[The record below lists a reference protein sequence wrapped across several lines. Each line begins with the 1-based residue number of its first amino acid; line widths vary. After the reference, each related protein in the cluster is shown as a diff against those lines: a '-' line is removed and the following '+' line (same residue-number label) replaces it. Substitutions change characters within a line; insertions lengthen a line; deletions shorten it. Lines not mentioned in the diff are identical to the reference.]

1 MKKYSELS
9 KMYLKFQ
16 KKRTIVTIFG
26 VSVAAAVLFA
36 ILTLYF
42 SNFINARDELRDKED
57 YEIVFFPENPEQAA
71 GIINDECVKSAYEGR
86 YFEKYKASYINGAL
100 FINTKNPYR
109 LNKYFKTLTSRY
121 GASGELNQELA
132 SYYLQGDN
140 GNGICLGLLV
150 FLFIA
155 FIFAIVAVGIIRN
168 AIQLNMQEQIKD
180 YGILR
185 CIGATRK
192 QLNTVIYLMGFFQE
206 ITGIVIGM
214 IMGFAAAFFIGKM
227 SGIKVWLNIIP
238 VLFVLVAFLGDLAA
252 AMDEIGKMVKK
263 LTPVEAVRGR
273 MKLKHVKVKRRKRGI
288 FGFIFGVEGEYAY
301 KNLMANKG
309 RFYKS
314 IASFGLGIAAF
325 IALSVVISAL
335 NHQVKEIE
343 KKYGDYQLYYYNPI
357 DGYNDNDV
365 DIARS
370 YLPSYDALEALAK
383 DSSVIDVK
391 QMYVAILYIA
401 DYENYLMNYF
411 DYKDVWY
418 WHTKSDMEAL
428 IRKNTPGFVVFN
440 ETRFMLCGCDEE
452 EMKKYEELLVDGTLD
467 VSDKGIILTEY
478 VINGSFQ
485 EQDDEGGL
493 KYTRIHNYKVGDTID
508 IVDCKQLVELYK
520 KKRSEP
526 GYVPSS
532 PAYEHYDFVLYEDCI
547 TELIEKGAYTTYTVE
562 GIVKYNREKLGEA
575 MSGLSAILPLDK
587 YCAITGVSET
597 DSNGIKL
604 KVKKKLTEKFYE
616 KVSTVDRSANCYYSL
631 YMQDMQ
637 QVKNIKKTILYVGF
651 FTIFMIVIS
660 SVNIINTNAGNLYM
674 RRQELAQLRVIG
686 MSKKKLCRIVLL
698 EGIITTIIANVIGCI
713 SGFLCLLP
721 LRTTF
726 DFLYDMKI
734 SFPVTG
740 TVAGLVI
747 SIIVLCGSVY
757 FPIKRLSNS
766 LLDNLNAGGD

>member
-1 MKKYSELS
+1 M
-9 KMYLKFQ
+9 
-16 KKRTIVTIFG
+16 
-26 VSVAAAVLFA
+26 
-36 ILTLYF
+36 
-42 SNFINARDELRDKED
+42 
-57 YEIVFFPENPEQAA
+57 FFPESSEQAA

-86 YFEKYKASYINGAL
+86 YFARYSASYIDGAL

-109 LNKYFKTLTSRY
+109 LDKYFKTLTNRY
-121 GASGELNQELA
+121 GARGELNQELA
-132 SYYLQGDN
+132 TYYLQGDN
-140 GNGICLGLLV
+140 GNGIYLGLLV

-168 AIQLNMQEQIKD
+168 SIQLNMQEQIKD

-206 ITGIVIGM
+206 LAGIVIGM
-214 IMGFAAAFFIGKM
+214 IMGFIAAFFIGKM

-238 VLFVLVAFLGDLAA
+238 VLFVLVAFLGDLVAV
-252 AMDEIGKMVKK
+252 MDEIGKMVKK
-263 LTPVEAVRGR
+263 LTPVEAVRGS
-273 MKLKHVKVKRRKRGI
+273 MKLKRVKVKRRKRGI

-325 IALSVVISAL
+325 MALSVSILAL
-335 NHQVKEIE
+335 NHPVKEIE
-343 KKYGDYQLYYYNPI
+343 KKYGDYQLYYYDPI
-357 DGYNDNDV
+357 DGYNDV

-370 YLPSYDALEALAK
+370 YLPSYDALEVLAK

-391 QMYVAILYIA
+391 QMYVATLYIA

-411 DYKDVWY
+411 DYKDEWY
-418 WHTKSDMEAL
+418 WYTKSDMEAL

-440 ETRFMLCGCDEE
+440 EARFMLCGCDEE
-452 EMKKYEELLVDGTLD
+452 EMKEYEELLVDGTLD
-467 VSDKGIILTEY
+467 VSDKGIILPEY
-478 VINGSFQ
+478 AMDDVFQ

-493 KYTRIHNYKVGDTID
+493 KYSRIHNYKVGDTID
-508 IVDCKQLVELYK
+508 IVDYKQLVELYK

-526 GYVPSS
+526 GYIPSLS
-532 PAYEHYDFVLYEDCI
+532 ADDTFDLALYQDCI
-547 TELIEKGAYTTYTVE
+547 TELIENGAYTTYTVE
-562 GIVKYNREKLGEA
+562 GIVKYNKEKMG
-575 MSGLSAILPLDK
+575 GLSAILPLDK
-587 YCAITGVSET
+587 YCAITGVGET

-604 KVKKKLTEKFYE
+604 KVKKRPTEKFYE
-616 KVSTVDRSANCYYSL
+616 KVSMVEMSANCLHSWYI
-631 YMQDMQ
+631 QDMR
-637 QVKNIKKTILYVGF
+637 QVQNIKKAILYVGI
-651 FTIFMIVIS
+651 FTIFMLVIS

-686 MSKKKLCRIVLL
+686 MSKKRLCRVVLL
-698 EGIITTIIANVIGCI
+698 EGIITTIVANVIGC
-713 SGFLCLLP
+713 SLGFLCLFP
-721 LRTTF
+721 LRSTF
-726 DFLYDMKI
+726 EILFDMKI
-734 SFPVTG
+734 SFPAIG
-740 TVAGLVI
+740 AVAGLVI
-747 SIIVLCGSVY
+747 SVIVLCGSVY

>member
-1 MKKYSELS
+1 MEKYSELS

-42 SNFINARDELRDKED
+42 SNFINERDELREQGD
-57 YEIVFFPENPEQAA
+57 YEIVFFPESSEQAA
-71 GIINDECVKSAYEGR
+71 GIINDECVKSAYAGR
-86 YFEKYKASYINGAL
+86 YLARYSASYTEGAL

-109 LNKYFKTLTSRY
+109 LDKYFKTLTSRY
-121 GASGELNQELA
+121 GASGELNRELA
-132 SYYLQGDN
+132 AYYLQGDD
-140 GNGICLGLLV
+140 GSGVYLGLLV

-155 FIFAIVAVGIIRN
+155 YIFAIVAVGIIRN
-168 AIQLNMQEQIKD
+168 SIQLNMQEQIKD

-192 QLNTVIYLMGFFQE
+192 QLNTIIYLMGLFQE
-206 ITGIVIGM
+206 LAGIVIGM

-273 MKLKHVKVKRRKRGI
+273 MKLKRIKVKRRKRGI
-288 FGFIFGVEGEYAY
+288 FGCIFGVEGEYAY

-325 IALSVVISAL
+325 IALSVVIDAL
-335 NHQVKEIE
+335 NHQVNEIE
-343 KKYGDYQLYYYNPI
+343 KKYGDYQLYYYNGI
-357 DGYNDNDV
+357 GGYYDV
-365 DIARS
+365 DTARS
-370 YLPSYDALEALAK
+370 DLPSYDALEALAK

-391 QMYVAILYIA
+391 QMYVADLFIA

-411 DYKDVWY
+411 DYKDAWY
-418 WHTKSDMEAL
+418 WYKKSDMESL

-440 ETRFMLCGCDEE
+440 EARFMLCGCDEE
-452 EMKKYEELLVDGTLD
+452 EIEKYEELLVDGTLD

-508 IVDCKQLVELYK
+508 IVDYRQLVELYE
-520 KKRSEP
+520 KKRNEP
-526 GYVPSS
+526 GYEPSI
-532 PAYEHYDFVLYEDCI
+532 PAYEEYFDIKLYQDCI
-547 TELIEKGAYTTYTVE
+547 TELIVKGAYTTYTVE
-562 GIVKYNREKLGEA
+562 GIVKYNREKMGDVK
-575 MSGLSAILPLDK
+575 SGLSAILPLDK

-604 KVKKKLTEKFYE
+604 KVKK
-616 KVSTVDRSANCYYSL
+616 
-631 YMQDMQ
+631 
-637 QVKNIKKTILYVGF
+637 G
-651 FTIFMIVIS
+651 
-660 SVNIINTNAGNLYM
+660 
-674 RRQELAQLRVIG
+674 
-686 MSKKKLCRIVLL
+686 
-698 EGIITTIIANVIGCI
+698 
-713 SGFLCLLP
+713 
-721 LRTTF
+721 
-726 DFLYDMKI
+726 
-734 SFPVTG
+734 
-740 TVAGLVI
+740 
-747 SIIVLCGSVY
+747 
-757 FPIKRLSNS
+757 
-766 LLDNLNAGGD
+766 